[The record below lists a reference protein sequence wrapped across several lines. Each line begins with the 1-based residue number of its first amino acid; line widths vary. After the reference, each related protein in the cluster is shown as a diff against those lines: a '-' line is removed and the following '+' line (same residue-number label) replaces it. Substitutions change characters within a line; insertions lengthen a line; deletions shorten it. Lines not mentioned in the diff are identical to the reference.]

1 MSRAF
6 RIYALYSVASIALI
20 VLFFLITEIR
30 SVKLLALSMLAL
42 AWGIRPVTTE
52 PLPMVLTVFATLSFL
67 YGMFAVAIPPTILLA
82 LLGVVALV
90 ITSAALLE
98 MNMYSSARAAAAT
111 LLVVEGAHIVSL
123 WTLDPISRSILVAV
137 PLALFLRIHPF
148 EPEVER
154 HPAHFAFDLVVAF
167 VVLAAISA
175 GGNWSVI

>member
-1 MSRAF
+1 MSRTL
-6 RIYALYSVASIALI
+6 RIYTLYALTSILLI

-30 SVKLLALSMLAL
+30 SLKILALGMLAL

-52 PLPMVLTVFATLSFL
+52 PLPMVLTVFATLGVL

-82 LLGVVALV
+82 LLGVVAFAV
-90 ITSAALLE
+90 TSAALLE

-111 LLVVEGAHIVSL
+111 LLVVEGAQIVSL

-154 HPAHFAFDLVVAF
+154 HPAHFALDLVMAF
-167 VVLAAISA
+167 AVLTAISFL
-175 GGNWSVI
+175 GNWSVI